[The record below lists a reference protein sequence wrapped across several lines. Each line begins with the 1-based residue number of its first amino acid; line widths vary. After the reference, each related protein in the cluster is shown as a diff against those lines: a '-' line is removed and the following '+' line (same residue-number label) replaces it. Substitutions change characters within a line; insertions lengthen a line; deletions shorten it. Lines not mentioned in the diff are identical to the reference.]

1 MKHFLYFDT
10 DIINS
15 IIAQSEK
22 GLIQNMSSEFAS
34 TEGENDESATSV
46 SLKGGIGSGIKILQ
60 AEAEITGRLDAK
72 ENTNMSSISK
82 EIFNKILHDATCD
95 VAYSYINPI
104 DIELDNPSGID
115 TGVYVEIERKL

>member
-1 MKHFLYFDT
+1 
-10 DIINS
+10 
-15 IIAQSEK
+15 
-22 GLIQNMSSEFAS
+22 MSSEFAS